1 MSTHIIWI
9 PEHRSGWL
17 VVPTRLMSE
26 MPGLRIIWHSA
37 NVGSPL
43 VLISQSFLSTSPS
56 RILCF
61 DERDVGESVM
71 FPRLLHQGLNS
82 HIWNCVCHF
91 VCIMIPRF
99 TITMYSISLQ
109 SYYNNDPTQDDLSAA
124 KLVFLKSVAIVCPAE
139 EFDQIYLQ
147 WLRHRLR
154 DLGIQSLLNV
164 MAKTSTG
171 MVKQMSEQLW

>member
-1 MSTHIIWI
+1 
-9 PEHRSGWL
+9 
-17 VVPTRLMSE
+17 
-26 MPGLRIIWHSA
+26 
-37 NVGSPL
+37 
-43 VLISQSFLSTSPS
+43 
-56 RILCF
+56 
-61 DERDVGESVM
+61 
-71 FPRLLHQGLNS
+71 
-82 HIWNCVCHF
+82 
-91 VCIMIPRF
+91 
-99 TITMYSISLQ
+99 MYSISLQ